1 MKAQV
6 VNNLSLK
13 KITNHRLWAPG
24 SPSIGFIQREIVQGI
39 VNLKQNQHS
48 LKHDKEISFN
58 SYMKTDFRELKNI
71 IQLNLSL
78 RPWEHRKRSQSC

>member
-1 MKAQV
+1 MRASP
-6 VNNLSLK
+6 NNFKEDYQSTSLGPRK
-13 KITNHRLWAPG
+13 SQHWLYL
-24 SPSIGFIQREIVQGI
+24 EIVQGI

-58 SYMKTDFRELKNI
+58 SYMKTDFREFKNI

-78 RPWEHRKRSQSC
+78 RPWEHCKRSQLC